1 MSEQQITDFL
11 TNRIVDQ
18 MVTFLIEDRNI
29 GIEQAL
35 EIVYSSKTYERL
47 MMKDNYLVSQS
58 PGYVFSYLE
67 EELKEK

>member
-18 MVTFLIEDRNI
+18 MVTFLVEDRNI
-29 GIEQAL
+29 GIEEAL

-47 MMKDNYLVSQS
+47 MMNDNYLVSQS